1 MMGLP
6 GSRGP
11 MGSKVSEGCR
21 WTFPGL
27 LTKTEEQELSTKMG
41 RAGLGNC
48 YPELGSQSF
57 RRHHTLGCP
66 DMGFLF
72 LLIFLALRVLPLV
85 WAFRG

>member
-27 LTKTEEQELSTKMG
+27 LTKTEEQELCTKTG

-48 YPELGSQSF
+48 HPELGSQSF
-57 RRHHTLGCP
+57 RRHHALGGR
-66 DMGFLF
+66 DTGFLF
-72 LLIFLALRVLPLV
+72 LLISLAIRVLPLV
-85 WAFRG
+85 WAFKG

>member
-11 MGSKVSEGCR
+11 MGSKVSEWSR

-27 LTKTEEQELSTKMG
+27 LIKTEEQQLSTKMG

-48 YPELGSQSF
+48 YSELGSQSF
-57 RRHHTLGCP
+57 RRHHALGYR

-72 LLIFLALRVLPLV
+72 LLFCLAIRVLPLV
-85 WAFRG
+85 

>member
-27 LTKTEEQELSTKMG
+27 LTKTEEQELCTKTG

-48 YPELGSQSF
+48 HPELGSQSF
-57 RRHHTLGCP
+57 RRHHALGGR
-66 DMGFLF
+66 DTGFLF
-72 LLIFLALRVLPLV
+72 LLFSLAIRVLPLA
-85 WAFRG
+85 WAFKG